1 MNERPWIK
9 PLESF
14 IVDEDSFVIKQ
25 ERSIRNIKISRSKE
39 ASSKIYTPSSE
50 GVYELN
56 RLASFNT
63 NELDVHG
70 FLYDRCTLDLFREFL
85 PDSYFK
91 SQSMKFTARI
101 IYLLDWFVNSL
112 KDNDIYKASYDS
124 LYHKQFDLISRYND
138 HNDFDRRYAESEEFR
153 TLPAV
158 EHMALIREDLENTRS
173 FKNGMKEYEPKDLIK
188 FVVSYVYSVLE
199 KDYDTIRKVDENTI
213 PDWLMNFTSSTATSM
228 GKTVLDWDEV
238 DDDSIFDN
246 DTTILRALRIISQ
259 FATYPDI
266 EDIDI
271 SSLFKEDNIKIASIS
286 ILSYIHALMSYA
298 IAIYNSFIAERLK
311 ALWFY
316 PDYIVDYIYSIYQ
329 HVRIDEAMIRYS
341 TEIITVALNL
351 SQCSMS
357 YLYKKLCFP
366 TPVNQTMPYNV
377 PFTTPLNPPPFP
389 APNPYPCSI
398 IDNPLIAHIPFFTPD
413 DTLSQHLDTMR
424 LNQLET
430 TVNHLTGQNAELK
443 SRIEKLEASYASK
456 EQSSFPKSN
465 RGNFCI
471 HNDYIVYVYKNG
483 YPRVNVENFNSNE
496 AAKAIREW
504 KDDMKK
510 NVSNF
515 DPANDVIVEHDD
527 GNVMKC
533 RCKLCGEQFVIDRR
547 LIRPNKQ

>member
-25 ERSIRNIKISRSKE
+25 KRSIRNIKISRSKE
-39 ASSKIYTPSSE
+39 AYSKIYTPSE
-50 GVYELN
+50 GVDELN

-63 NELDVHG
+63 NDLDIHG

-85 PDSYFK
+85 PYSYFK
-91 SQSMKFTARI
+91 SQNMKFTARI

-112 KDNDIYKASYDS
+112 KDDEMYKASYDS
-124 LYHKQFDLISRYND
+124 LYHKQFRLISQYND
-138 HNDFDRRYAESEEFR
+138 HNDFDRRYVESEEFR

-158 EHMALIREDLENTRS
+158 EHMAMIREDLENTRS
-173 FKNGMKEYEPKDLIK
+173 FKNGIKEYEPKDLIK
-188 FVVSYVYSVLE
+188 FVISYVYSVLE
-199 KDYDTIRKVDENTI
+199 KDYDTNRKVNEGIGSI
-213 PDWLMNFTSSTATSM
+213 PDWLTNFTPHKATSM

-246 DTTILRALRIISQ
+246 DTTILRALNMIAQ
-259 FATYPDI
+259 FAIYPDI
-266 EDIDI
+266 DDSSI
-271 SSLFKEDNIKIASIS
+271 SSLFKEEDIKIAAIS
-286 ILSYIHALMSYA
+286 ILSYIHALMSYG
-298 IAIYNSFIAERLK
+298 IAIYNSFIAEKLK
-311 ALWFY
+311 SLWFY
-316 PDYIVDYIYSIYQ
+316 PDCIVDYIYSIYQ
-329 HVRIDEAMIRYS
+329 HVRIDEVMIRYS
-341 TEIITVALNL
+341 AEINTVATAL
-351 SQCSMS
+351 SQSNMS
-357 YLYKKLCFP
+357 DLFRKLVFP
-366 TPVNQTMPYNV
+366 IPVNPTMPYNV

-413 DTLSQHLDTMR
+413 NTLDTMR

-471 HNDYIVYVYKNG
+471 HNDYVVYVYKNG
-483 YPRVNVENFNSNE
+483 YPRVNVESFNSNE

-515 DPANDVIVEHDD
+515 DPANDVIVEYDD
-527 GNVMKC
+527 GTVMKC